1 MTIKVNMVVRV
12 ISKPEVQEM
21 LKALRQAPGLDVQ
34 KITNGYTVTHKPTGT
49 LLFRASNATNGY
61 LVRMADN
68 LFDRDMGSN

>member
-1 MTIKVNMVVRV
+1 MAIKVNMIVRV

-34 KITNGYTVTHKPTGT
+34 RIENGYSVTHKPTGT
-49 LLFRASNATNGY
+49 LLFKAMNATNGY

-68 LFDRDMGSN
+68 LFA

>member
-1 MTIKVNMVVRV
+1 MAIKINMIVRV
-12 ISKPEVQEM
+12 ISKPEVQKM
-21 LKALRQAPGLDVQ
+21 LTGMRQAPGLDVQ

-68 LFDRDMGSN
+68 LFA